1 MLIQVSRLEGHTDE
15 VKSVAWSPSGE
26 RLASASGDKT
36 LMVWDNTTSGMQ
48 VTDASLPLMLIIASW
63 N

>member
-26 RLASASGDKT
+26 RLASASDDKT
-36 LMVWDNTTSGMQ
+36 LMVWDNTSGMQ
-48 VTDASLPLMLIIASW
+48 VTDASLPLMLIIFSW

>member
-1 MLIQVSRLEGHTDE
+1 MLIQVSMLEGHTDE

-36 LMVWDNTTSGMQ
+36 LMVWDNTSGMQ
-48 VTDASLPLMLIIASW
+48 VMDASLPLILIIFSL

>member
-36 LMVWDNTTSGMQ
+36 LMVWDNTSGMQ
-48 VTDASLPLMLIIASW
+48 VMTDASLPLMLIILSW

>member
-26 RLASASGDKT
+26 RLASASGDKA
-36 LMVWDNTTSGMQ
+36 LMVWDNTSGMQ
-48 VTDASLPLMLIIASW
+48 VMDASLPLILINFSCT
-63 N
+63 

>member
-1 MLIQVSRLEGHTDE
+1 MLIQVFMLEGHTDE

-26 RLASASGDKT
+26 RLASASDDKT
-36 LMVWDNTTSGMQ
+36 LMVWDNTSGMQ
-48 VTDASLPLMLIIASW
+48 VTDASLPLMLIIFSW

>member
-26 RLASASGDKT
+26 RLASASDDKT
-36 LMVWDNTTSGMQ
+36 LMVWDNTSGMQ
-48 VTDASLPLMLIIASW
+48 VTDASLPLIIASW

>member
-1 MLIQVSRLEGHTDE
+1 MLVQVSRLEGHTDE

-36 LMVWDNTTSGMQ
+36 LMVWGNTSGMQ
-48 VTDASLPLMLIIASW
+48 VTDASLPLPLIIVSW